1 MNTFKW
7 LLKREYWEN
16 RGGFFWAPIVVG
28 GITVLFSTV
37 ASVAGAMLARENMH
51 EVNRSG
57 TPAEMAEHAAQL
69 GGMGDVLLASGVG
82 IALSVMA
89 FVIFFYALGSLY
101 DDRRDRSILFWK
113 SMPITD
119 AQMVLSK
126 AAWALVLAPL
136 AAVAVGLL
144 IGVALWLV
152 ALLGAA
158 ASGVPGA
165 AGVITESHPLKVV
178 FTVLAT
184 LPVQVI
190 WSLPTVGWLMLCS
203 AWARR
208 LPFLWA
214 TAVPILACAMIS
226 FTDIFEGIEIPH
238 DKLWYVV
245 AYRGLLSIAPGAFM
259 PTVAVEPAGPIDGP
273 KDLAALVDI
282 TSAWGVFAQPDI
294 WIGAA
299 VGVAMIFGAVYFR
312 RNRDEG

>member
-28 GITVLFSTV
+28 GITVLFSAV
-37 ASVAGAMLARENMH
+37 ASVAGAMIAREHRDGVM
-51 EVNRSG
+51 VDGS
-57 TPAEMAEHAAQL
+57 PAELAEHSAQL

-82 IALSVMA
+82 IGLSVMA

-113 SMPITD
+113 SMPLTD

-126 AAWALVLAPL
+126 AAWGLLLAPL
-136 AAVAVGLL
+136 MAVGIGLV

-165 AGVITESHPLKVV
+165 SSVITAAHPVKVV
-178 FTVLAT
+178 ATVLAT

-190 WSLPTVGWLMLCS
+190 WSLPTIGWLMLCS

-226 FTDIFEGIEIPH
+226 FTDIFEGIEVPH

-245 AYRGLLSIAPGAFM
+245 AYRGLLSIAPGAWL
-259 PTVAVEPAGPIDGP
+259 PTIASEPAGPVDGP
-273 KDLAALVDI
+273 KDLAGLVDI
-282 TSAWGVFAQPDI
+282 TSAWGVFAQADI

-299 VGVAMIFGAVYFR
+299 IGAAMIFGAVYFR
-312 RNRDEG
+312 RQRDEG

>member
-16 RGGFFWAPIVVG
+16 RGGFLWAPVVVG

-37 ASVAGAMLARENMH
+37 ASVAGAMIARENR
-51 EVNRSG
+51 VNVNLEGS
-57 TPAEMAEHAAQL
+57 PAELAEHSAQL
-69 GGMGDVLLASGVG
+69 GGMGDILLASGVG

-89 FVIFFYALGSLY
+89 FVVFFYALGSLY

-119 AQMVLSK
+119 ARMVLSK

-136 AAVAVGLL
+136 GAVAIGLGL
-144 IGVALWLV
+144 GVALWLV
-152 ALLGAA
+152 TLLGAA

-165 AGVITESHPLKVV
+165 SAVITEAHPFKVLA
-178 FTVLAT
+178 TILAT
-184 LPVQVI
+184 LPVQFI
-190 WSLPTVGWLMLCS
+190 WSLPTIGWLMLCS
-203 AWARR
+203 AWSRR

-214 TAVPILACAMIS
+214 TAVPVLACAMIS
-226 FTDIFEGIEIPH
+226 FTDIFDGIEVPH

-245 AYRGLLSIAPGAFM
+245 AYRGLLSIAPGAWLPTIATE
-259 PTVAVEPAGPIDGP
+259 PTVPFDGP
-273 KDLAALVDI
+273 KDLANLVDV
-282 TSAWGVFAQPDI
+282 TSSWSVFAHADI

-299 VGVAMIFGAVYFR
+299 AGVAMIFAAIHFR
-312 RNRDEG
+312 RSRDEG

>member
-28 GITVLFSTV
+28 GIAVLFSTV
-37 ASVAGAMLARENMH
+37 ASIAGAMIARDNR
-51 EVNRSG
+51 VNVQLEGS
-57 TPAEMAEHAAQL
+57 PAELAEHSAQL

-82 IALSVMA
+82 ITLSVMA
-89 FVIFFYALGSLY
+89 FVIFFYSLGSLY
-101 DDRRDRSILFWK
+101 DDRKDRSILFWK

-136 AAVAVGLL
+136 AAVASGLVL
-144 IGVALWLV
+144 GVALWLV
-152 ALLGAA
+152 ALLGAVT
-158 ASGVPGA
+158 SGVPGA
-165 AGVITESHPLKVV
+165 GAVITESHPIKVIA
-178 FTVLAT
+178 TVLAT

-214 TAVPILACAMIS
+214 TALPVLTCAMIS
-226 FTDIFEGIEIPH
+226 FTDIFDGISIPH

-245 AYRGLLSIAPGAFM
+245 AYRGLLSIVPGAFM
-259 PTVAVEPAGPIDGP
+259 PTVAAEPSGPIDGP
-273 KDLAALVDI
+273 KDLSGLVDI
-282 TSAWGVFAQPDI
+282 TSAWGAFASADI

-299 VGVAMIFGAVYFR
+299 VGAAMIYGAIHFR
-312 RNRDEG
+312 RQRDEG

>member
-28 GITVLFSTV
+28 GIAVLFSTV
-37 ASVAGAMLARENMH
+37 ASVAGAMIARDNLDK
-51 EVNRSG
+51 VNRHG
-57 TPAEMAEHAAQL
+57 TAEEMAEHAAQL
-69 GGMGDVLLASGVG
+69 GGMGDILLASGAVM
-82 IALSVMA
+82 ALVVMA
-89 FVIFFYALGSLY
+89 FVVFFYALGSLY

-126 AAWALVLAPL
+126 TAWALVLAPL
-136 AAVAVGLL
+136 GALAIGLL

-152 ALLGAA
+152 TLLGTAA
-158 ASGVPGA
+158 AGVPGA
-165 AGVITESHPLKVV
+165 SGVITESHPIRVV
-178 FTVLAT
+178 ATVLTA
-184 LPVQVI
+184 LPVQVL

-214 TAVPILACAMIS
+214 TAVPLLSCAMIS
-226 FTDIFEGIEIPH
+226 FTDIFEGIEVPH
-238 DKLWYVV
+238 DKLWYIV
-245 AYRGLLSIAPGAFM
+245 AYRGLLSIFPGTWI
-259 PTVAVEPAGPIDGP
+259 PTIAVEPTGPVDGP
-273 KDLAALVDI
+273 KDLPGLVEI
-282 TSAWGVFAQPDI
+282 TSSWSAFASADI

-299 VGVAMIFGAVYFR
+299 VGAAMIYGAIYFR
-312 RNRDEG
+312 RQRDEG

>member
-16 RGGFFWAPIVVG
+16 RGGFLWAPVVVG
-28 GITVLFSTV
+28 GITVLFSAV
-37 ASVAGAMLARENMH
+37 ASVAGAMIARENAVDVRL
-51 EVNRSG
+51 EGS
-57 TPAEMAEHAAQL
+57 PAEIAEHSAQL

-136 AAVAVGLL
+136 GAVAIGLV

-152 ALLGAA
+152 ALLGAV

-165 AGVITESHPLKVV
+165 GAVITESHPLKVV
-178 FTVLAT
+178 ATLLAT

-190 WSLPTVGWLMLCS
+190 WSLPTIGWLMLCS

-226 FTDIFEGIEIPH
+226 FTDIFEGITVPH
-238 DKLWYVV
+238 DKLWYVI
-245 AYRGLLSIAPGAFM
+245 AYRGLLSIAPGAWM
-259 PTVAVEPAGPIDGP
+259 PTVVVEPTGPVDGP
-273 KDLAALVDI
+273 KDLAGLVDI
-282 TSAWGVFAQPDI
+282 TSSWSVFASADI

-299 VGVAMIFGAVYFR
+299 VGAAMIFGAVYFR
-312 RNRDEG
+312 RKRDEG

>member
-16 RGGFFWAPIVVG
+16 RGGFLWAPVVVG
-28 GITVLFSTV
+28 GITVLFSAV
-37 ASVAGAMLARENMH
+37 ASVAGAMIARENLD
-51 EVNRSG
+51 EVNRHGSA
-57 TPAEMAEHAAQL
+57 AEIAEHSAQL

-89 FVIFFYALGSLY
+89 FVVFFYALGSLY

-136 AAVAVGLL
+136 GAVAIGLV

-152 ALLGAA
+152 ALLGAF

-165 AGVITESHPLKVV
+165 GAVITESHPIKVV
-178 FTVLAT
+178 ATLLAT

-226 FTDIFEGIEIPH
+226 FTDIFEGIEVPH
-238 DKLWYVV
+238 DKLWYVI

-259 PTVAVEPAGPIDGP
+259 PTVAVEPAGPVDGP
-273 KDLAALVDI
+273 KDLAALVDV
-282 TSAWGVFAQPDI
+282 TSAWGAFAQADI

-299 VGVAMIFGAVYFR
+299 VGAAMIFGAVYFR
-312 RNRDEG
+312 RKRDEG

>member
-37 ASVAGAMLARENMH
+37 AVVAGAILARENQVSAH
-51 EVNRSG
+51 LEGS
-57 TPAEMAEHAAQL
+57 PAELAEHSAQL
-69 GGMGDVLLASGVG
+69 GGMGDLLLASGV
-82 IALSVMA
+82 ITALLVMA

-119 AQMVLSK
+119 AQMVMSK

-136 AAVAVGLL
+136 GAVAIGLL
-144 IGVALWLV
+144 IGVILWLV
-152 ALLGAA
+152 VLVGSA

-165 AGVITESHPLKVV
+165 TSVITHSHPLKV
-178 FTVLAT
+178 LAT
-184 LPVQVI
+184 LFAALPVQI
-190 WSLPTVGWLMLCS
+190 LWSLPTIGWLMFCS

-214 TAVPILACAMIS
+214 TAVPLLTCAMIS
-226 FTDIFEGIEIPH
+226 FTDIFPGIEIPH
-238 DKLWYVV
+238 DNLWYTV
-245 AYRGLLSIAPGAFM
+245 AYRGLLSIAPGAWI
-259 PTVAVEPAGPIDGP
+259 PTIAQEPTGPFDGP
-273 KDLAALVDI
+273 KDISGLVDI
-282 TSAWGVFAQPDI
+282 TSSWATFGQADI

-299 VGVAMIFGAVYFR
+299 IGALLIYAAVYFR

>member
-16 RGGFFWAPIVVG
+16 RGGFLWAPIVVG
-28 GITVLFSTV
+28 GITVLFSGI
-37 ASVAGAMLARENMH
+37 ASVAGAMMARENA
-51 EVNRSG
+51 VNVRIDGS
-57 TPAEMAEHAAQL
+57 PVELAEHSAQL

-82 IALSVMA
+82 IAMAVMA

-136 AAVAVGLL
+136 GAVAIGLL
-144 IGVALWLV
+144 IGLALWLV
-152 ALLGAA
+152 ALMGAA
-158 ASGVPGA
+158 ASGVPGFTS
-165 AGVITESHPLKVV
+165 VVTHSQPFKVV
-178 FTVLAT
+178 ATLLAT
-184 LPVQVI
+184 LPVQVM

-214 TAVPILACAMIS
+214 TAVPVLTCAMIS
-226 FTDIFEGIEIPH
+226 FTDIFDGIEIPH
-238 DKLWYVV
+238 DKLWYVI
-245 AYRGLLSIAPGAFM
+245 AYRGLLSIAPGAWA
-259 PTVAVEPAGPIDGP
+259 PTIASEPTGPVDGP
-273 KDLAALVDI
+273 KDLANLVDI
-282 TSAWGVFAQPDI
+282 TSSWGVFANADI

-299 VGVAMIFGAVYFR
+299 VGVAMIFGAIYFR
-312 RNRDEG
+312 RQRDEG

>member
-37 ASVAGAMLARENMH
+37 AVVAGAILARENQVSAH
-51 EVNRSG
+51 LEGS
-57 TPAEMAEHAAQL
+57 PAELAEHSAQL
-69 GGMGDVLLASGVG
+69 GGMGDLLLASGV
-82 IALSVMA
+82 ITALLVMA

-119 AQMVLSK
+119 AQMVMSK

-136 AAVAVGLL
+136 GAVAIGLL
-144 IGVALWLV
+144 IGVVLWLV
-152 ALLGAA
+152 VLVGSA

-165 AGVITESHPLKVV
+165 TSVITHSHPLKV
-178 FTVLAT
+178 LAT
-184 LPVQVI
+184 LFAALPVQI
-190 WSLPTVGWLMLCS
+190 MWSLPTIGWLMFCS

-214 TAVPILACAMIS
+214 TAVPLLTCAMIS
-226 FTDIFEGIEIPH
+226 FTDIFPGIEIPH
-238 DKLWYVV
+238 DSLWYTV
-245 AYRGLLSIAPGAFM
+245 AYRGLLSIAPGAWI
-259 PTVAVEPAGPIDGP
+259 PTIAQEPTGPFDGP
-273 KDLAALVDI
+273 KDIAGLVDI
-282 TSAWGVFAQPDI
+282 TSSWAAMGNADI

-299 VGVAMIFGAVYFR
+299 IGALLIYAAVYFR